1 MSDRGALSGVTVV
14 DLSELV
20 PGPNA
25 TRLLAGPGADV
36 IKVERPGDDRLRQR
50 QAMFSSQNRGKRSIV
65 IDLKTEAGR
74 NTLKTVV
81 RSADVFVGSYRPDV
95 LDRLGSGAIPR
106 PEPDFSDRYIPT
118 SLPIADMSTAIYAI
132 LAITLAAVQKRQ
144 APDTFRGAH
153 IDVAMADCAL
163 ALMEPRIA
171 KATELDDSAAAL
183 RRPGYGVYLTRDG
196 KYVSIGAIEDHFW
209 RSLVEAVDLPQL
221 AVEQYGTFAQRRAR
235 WAEVEPPLRA
245 RLAELDRDYI
255 VSLPMRHDVPIAPIN
270 DIDGPLD
277 DEHFKARGMVWQD
290 ESSGSKQVLEWPV
303 ALQPFTDRTRMT
315 TVPGLFEHTELLL
328 AELGVAAREND
339 LSHDEDIA
347 QRPVEG
353 RSYAKDRPRLK
364 DS

>member
-132 LAITLAAVQKRQ
+132 LAITQAAVQK
-144 APDTFRGAH
+144 
-153 IDVAMADCAL
+153 
-163 ALMEPRIA
+163 
-171 KATELDDSAAAL
+171 
-183 RRPGYGVYLTRDG
+183 
-196 KYVSIGAIEDHFW
+196 
-209 RSLVEAVDLPQL
+209 
-221 AVEQYGTFAQRRAR
+221 
-235 WAEVEPPLRA
+235 
-245 RLAELDRDYI
+245 
-255 VSLPMRHDVPIAPIN
+255 
-270 DIDGPLD
+270 
-277 DEHFKARGMVWQD
+277 
-290 ESSGSKQVLEWPV
+290 QV
-303 ALQPFTDRTRMT
+303 
-315 TVPGLFEHTELLL
+315 
-328 AELGVAAREND
+328 
-339 LSHDEDIA
+339 
-347 QRPVEG
+347 G
-353 RSYAKDRPRLK
+353 R
-364 DS
+364 